1 MVHCPQAVYTGNKA
15 GDDLFL
21 AVSEIK
27 ASVRRGLTLVDVYG
41 SYSTL
46 AKVATLV
53 MRKNINAKYD
63 KVGGL
68 ANEHLCTFLVVAV
81 QDSSM
86 TGRR

>member
-1 MVHCPQAVYTGNKA
+1 MALMVHYMQAVYSGNKA

-63 KVGGL
+63 KVCGM
-68 ANEHLCTFLVVAV
+68 AV
-81 QDSSM
+81 RPSVHAGAHGSRHCV
-86 TGRR
+86 T